1 MARYFEAMK
10 EQTMSARISDLDRRS
25 VLLGA
30 GTVALV
36 SLPGLPAVASTETM
50 TSAIEKAL
58 AGRTAEPGRIKLEV
72 SPLAE
77 NGNSVPVTI
86 NVESPM
92 TAADHVK
99 TIYMFAPE
107 NPQPDMVRFHLGPR
121 SGRARVQ
128 TSVRLATSQRIQAI
142 AVMNDGTAWMDSAE
156 VIVTMSACLDAG

>member
-1 MARYFEAMK
+1 MIE
-10 EQTMSARISDLDRRS
+10 RIFGIDRRDILKS
-25 VLLGA
+25 AGA
-30 GTVALV
+30 I
-36 SLPGLPAVASTETM
+36 AVAGLVPSSALATPETM

-58 AGRTAEPGRIKLEV
+58 AGKVAKPGRIKLEI

-77 NGNSVPVTI
+77 NGNSVPLTI
-86 NVESPM
+86 SVESPM
-92 TAADHVK
+92 TANDHVK

-128 TSVRLATSQRIQAI
+128 TSVRLATTQRLQAI
-142 AVMNDGTAWMDSAE
+142 AVMSDGSAWTDSAD

>member
-1 MARYFEAMK
+1 MQNR
-10 EQTMSARISDLDRRS
+10 TVRVDRRDALKAATALS
-25 VLLGA
+25 L
-30 GTVALV
+30 VAL
-36 SLPGLPAVASTETM
+36 LPTTARATPETM
-50 TSAIEKAL
+50 TAAVEKAL
-58 AGRTAEPGRIKLEV
+58 GGKIAKPGKIKLDV

-77 NGNSVPVTI
+77 NGNSMPVTLT
-86 NVESPM
+86 VESPM

-128 TSVRLATSQRIQAI
+128 TSVRLANTQRLLAI
-142 AVMNDGTAWMDSAE
+142 AVMNDGSAWSDTAE

>member
-1 MARYFEAMK
+1 MQNRTVGVDRRDALKVATALSFIALLPVTARATPEAM
-10 EQTMSARISDLDRRS
+10 TA
-25 VLLGA
+25 
-30 GTVALV
+30 
-36 SLPGLPAVASTETM
+36 AV
-50 TSAIEKAL
+50 EKAL
-58 AGRTAEPGRIKLEV
+58 GGTIAKPGRIKLEV

-77 NGNSVPVTI
+77 NGNSVPVTLT
-86 NVESPM
+86 VESPM

-128 TSVRLATSQRIQAI
+128 TSVRLANTQRLLAI
-142 AVMNDGTAWMDSAE
+142 AVMNDGSAWSDTAE